1 MELDASIVVAV
12 VSAAATVIGVVST
25 NRAAMA
31 RVEERID
38 ALAERV
44 ERHNS
49 VVERTYALEA
59 SQAANEER
67 FKTLFNRISSEE
79 KGK

>member
-67 FKTLFNRISSEE
+67 FKTLFNAVSEE